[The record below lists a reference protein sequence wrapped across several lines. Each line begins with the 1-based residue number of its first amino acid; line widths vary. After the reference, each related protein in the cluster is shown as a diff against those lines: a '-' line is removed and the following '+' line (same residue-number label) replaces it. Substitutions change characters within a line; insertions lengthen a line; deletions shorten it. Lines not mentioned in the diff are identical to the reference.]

1 MKSIFL
7 YWCFACAAWHSAHVK
22 PLSNKDGNI
31 YKFEVEDESTK
42 LPATVKLEVKVVKSA
57 NYEAYKASKEKF
69 DLMFFEPTFTT
80 SWTNTKGE
88 VFKDDAR
95 TNTIGGEGI
104 SAENVDQYFELHAD
118 HLGYAI
124 EGTFSATDNGGCTF
138 KLK

>member
-1 MKSIFL
+1 M
-7 YWCFACAAWHSAHVK
+7 K

-69 DLMFFEPTFTT
+69 DLMMFEPKFTT
-80 SWTNTKGE
+80 SWTNSKGE
-88 VFKDDAR
+88 VFKDDAGG
-95 TNTIGGEGI
+95 TTIGGEGI
-104 SAENVDQYFELHAD
+104 PAENVDQYFELHAD
-118 HLGYAI
+118 HLIGYTI
-124 EGTFSATDNGGCTF
+124 EGTFSATDNGGCSF